1 MFSGIVEEVGRLVSF
16 DGARVVVSAGKVLE
30 DLGVSDSIGLAGTCL
45 TVVERDQ
52 KTFTVQVVP
61 ETLHRTNL
69 GALKT
74 GDGINLEGSLAWG
87 ERVGGHMVQGHI
99 DCVVTV
105 QSIVPEGNSR
115 IVRFKA
121 PERIMRYVV
130 EKGFVAL
137 DGVSMTVVDRDDESF
152 SVAVIPFTWNNTT
165 FCERGIGA
173 GLNLEADV
181 TAKYIEQLIIPY
193 VSPDDVPEQ

>member
-45 TVVERDQ
+45 TVVERDE

-152 SVAVIPFTWNNTT
+152 SVAVIPFTWDNTT

>member
-16 DGARVVVSAGKVLE
+16 DGARVVVSARKVLE
-30 DLGVSDSIGLAGTCL
+30 DLGVSDSIALAGTCL
-45 TVVERDQ
+45 TVVERDE
-52 KTFTVQVVP
+52 KTFTIQVVP

-69 GALKT
+69 GTLKT

-137 DGVSMTVVDRDDESF
+137 DGVSMTVVDRDNESF
-152 SVAVIPFTWNNTT
+152 SVAVIPFTWDNTT

>member
-45 TVVERDQ
+45 TVVERDE

-69 GALKT
+69 GALET
-74 GDGINLEGSLAWG
+74 DDGINLEGSLAWG

-152 SVAVIPFTWNNTT
+152 SVAVIPFTWDNTT

-193 VSPDDVPEQ
+193 VSPGDVPEQ

>member
-45 TVVERDQ
+45 TVVERDE

-69 GALKT
+69 GALKP

-152 SVAVIPFTWNNTT
+152 SVAVIPFTWDNTT

-193 VSPDDVPEQ
+193 VSPGDVPEQ

>member
-1 MFSGIVEEVGRLVSF
+1 MFSGIVEEVGRLISF
-16 DGARVVVSAGKVLE
+16 DGERVVISADKVLK
-30 DLGVSDSIGLAGTCL
+30 DLKVSDSIALAGTCL
-45 TVVERDQ
+45 TVVERDESS
-52 KTFTVQVVP
+52 FTVEVVP

-69 GALKT
+69 GALKP

-87 ERVGGHMVQGHI
+87 ERIGGHLVQGHI

-105 QSIVPEGNSR
+105 ESVFPEGNSR

-121 PERIMRYVV
+121 PQRIMRYVV
-130 EKGFVAL
+130 EKGFVSL
-137 DGVSMTVVDRDDESF
+137 DGVSMTVVGRDDESF
-152 SVAVIPFTWNNTT
+152 SVAVIPFTWDNTT
-165 FCERGIGA
+165 FSERAIGG

-193 VSPDDVPEQ
+193 VSPDDVPDH